1 MNEPSPYA
9 TPESDVAPAIDAV
22 LPRKALVPTWIK
34 VFGWI
39 FVVMGG
45 LMPIMVIFSIATDT
59 PISLAL
65 FGLRYNGPG
74 LNGWALFLA
83 GLYMFLAITAFGLLF
98 EKDWGLD
105 ACIANGIIGACVC
118 IYAMILTGPSN
129 IRLELLIQLF
139 YLRRLFIIRPQ
150 WRTSP
155 SSQEVH

>member
-22 LPRKALVPTWIK
+22 LPRKALVPRWIK
-34 VFGWI
+34 VFAWI

-45 LMPIMVIFSIATDT
+45 FMPIMVIFSIVTDT

-65 FGLRYNGPG
+65 FGLRYSGPG
-74 LNGWALFLA
+74 LDGWALFLA

-105 ACIANGIIGACVC
+105 ACIANGFIGIGVC
-118 IYAMILTGPSN
+118 IVAMVLTGFSSL
-129 IRLELLIQLF
+129 RLEILIQLF

-150 WRTSP
+150 WQTSP
-155 SSQEVH
+155 SSQEMH